1 MHLPRPIAAIPE
13 DHHRRFAAQIWR
25 WLVRV
30 NCGEVA
36 RRHLHLAAN
45 FAHVSAFGPFGGG
58 THKRLSNLNAWFGW
72 AAHLSDLIWERF
84 SVARRIMNPLRSATS
99 TAVNTIIG
107 VGYILRHGFRH
118 VIHSVFSDHRAAPLA
133 VDRPTLS
140 PRRSGPRNKE
150 WHQNT
155 IQMALEPTDEV
166 AHKPA
171 FHVEP
176 SRSHNN
182 ITTMPCPVNG
192 GF

>member
-13 DHHRRFAAQIWR
+13 HHHRRLAAQIWR
-25 WLVRV
+25 WLVGM

-133 VDRPTLS
+133 VDRATLS
-140 PRRSGPRNKE
+140 PRRSGPRNKQR
-150 WHQNT
+150 HQHAVKVT
-155 IQMALEPTDEV
+155 LESADKV
-166 AHKPA
+166 AN
-171 FHVEP
+171 EP
-176 SRSHNN
+176 SFHIESSRSNKN
-182 ITTMPCPVNG
+182 ITTMLCPVNG
-192 GF
+192 DF